1 MIGQDYF
8 DVRSRLM
15 AVLEDLQS
23 LAKEAG
29 AETRQMSVMDNLSHS
44 LRDPFVFVVTGEV
57 NVGKSTFL
65 NALFGEEFCRTGVMP
80 TTDKIHFFKHGP
92 KLKRVPISDTLEEV
106 HVPAEFLRDFHVV
119 DTPGTNSIESEHQ
132 EITERFMPSADMVI
146 FVFSAMNPWGASA
159 WQFLEKVHRTWMRNV
174 VFVLQQCDLRAPEEL
189 EAIQSY
195 MKQLCR
201 QRFGR
206 EFVLFPVSGKKAFLA
221 RSSGLDRERLLAE
234 SGFTAL
240 EEHIS
245 KSIGAGGARVG
256 KLGMAMRIAQ
266 DILSSLKKLVGGRD
280 EEQEEWKRVLKGLE
294 HSLSSV
300 QARTQAKFGPTLDGT
315 VSDFAEASAG
325 LVNRLR
331 DSHVPANAL
340 SYFFSKKV
348 WSTDGMEQKLIEEAL
363 STGTKRWDHAALILE
378 DDVEHSSM
386 QFGTAVR
393 DRLKVE
399 LPEAGLKPERAF
411 WDAHK
416 RRFKDRLEEL
426 HRDIARGLKLESL
439 LLPGWQSSS
448 RLAFWSVVLAVVSV
462 IAGGA
467 LGGLSPRLA
476 GINPAVDADGW
487 KLIGAG
493 VAVFGCLAAFVLWKW
508 SAGRLVQ
515 LTKAVEET
523 LAKAKRDL
531 REKLDVHLGD
541 ELRVV
546 YAHFDGV
553 LQPARTKLNE
563 QESRH
568 NGLQQRVKDMAA
580 RLEKLN
586 KDHKA
591 LSAPRKD

>member
-1 MIGQDYF
+1 MIGKDYF

-15 AVLEDLQS
+15 AVLEDLGS
-23 LAKEAG
+23 LAKEVG

-80 TTDKIHFFKHGP
+80 TTDKIHFFKHGT

-106 HVPAEFLRDFHVV
+106 HVPADFLKDFHVV

-195 MKQLCR
+195 MKQLCK

-245 KSIGAGGARVG
+245 KSIGSAGSRVG
-256 KLGMAMRIAQ
+256 KLGMAMKIAQ
-266 DILSSLKKLVGGRD
+266 DILVSLKKLVGGRD
-280 EEQEEWKRVLKGLE
+280 EEQEERKRILKGLE

-300 QARTQAKFGPTLDGT
+300 QARTQAKFGPTLEGT
-315 VSDFAEASAG
+315 VSDFSQASAG

-331 DSHVPANAL
+331 EGHVPGNAL
-340 SYFFSKKV
+340 AYFFSKKT

-363 STGTKRWDHAALILE
+363 STGTKRWEHAALILE

-399 LPEAGLKPERAF
+399 LPETGLKPEPAF

-416 RRFKDRLEEL
+416 RRFKERLEEL
-426 HRDIARGLKLESL
+426 HREIARGLKLESL
-439 LLPGWQSSS
+439 LQPGWQESS
-448 RLAFWSVVLAVVSV
+448 RLAFFAVLAAVLLVMG
-462 IAGGA
+462 GGA
-467 LGGLSPRLA
+467 LGGLAPRLA
-476 GINPAVDADGW
+476 NESLDADGW
-487 KLIGAG
+487 KMVGAALALVG
-493 VAVFGCLAAFVLWKW
+493 AVVGWVLWKK
-508 SAGRLVQ
+508 SGAKLLK
-515 LTKAVEET
+515 LTTAVDEKLA
-523 LAKAKRDL
+523 LAKKEL
-531 REKLDVHLGD
+531 REKLEVHLGD

-553 LQPARTKLNE
+553 LQPARSKLNE

-568 NGLQQRVKDMAA
+568 NGLQQQVKDMSAK
-580 RLEKLN
+580 LEKLN